1 MGDSIRVSAQAQC
14 APADLWHAL
23 VDNRAVWWPEMD
35 FTASPGAPLTER
47 PAEHPHGAGYDGG
60 GGGGDDDDGGG
71 FGGFGAGVGGGVPGA
86 EQRATGTVLAVA
98 RDRLLSFRWTK
109 PGWNAHTVVSFLLD
123 AVPGPDA
130 ETDYTDVVI
139 TESGLGILTAGEEVA
154 RIHTEDWADHL
165 AALIRL
171 AENGARA

>member
-1 MGDSIRVSAQAQC
+1 MGDSIRVAAQAQC
-14 APADLWHAL
+14 PPAELWHAL
-23 VDNRAVWWPEMD
+23 VDNRAAWWPGMD
-35 FTASPGAPLTER
+35 FTPSPGAPLSER
-47 PAEHPHGAGYDGG
+47 AAQGPA
-60 GGGGDDDDGGG
+60 DDGG
-71 FGGFGAGVGGGVPGA
+71 

-139 TESGLGILTAGEEVA
+139 TESGLGTLADGDEVA
-154 RIHTEDWADHL
+154 RTHSGAWADHL
-165 AALIRL
+165 ATLIQL
-171 AENGARA
+171 AEKGSRG